1 MKRKTKLSII
11 KTKRKTK
18 SKQKSVGALQQN
30 QLMSCTICLF
40 FFSFFFSFFFID
52 GTMEKLR
59 SLFEA
64 ICDAIFGLESN
75 YSFYISLL
83 YA

>member
-1 MKRKTKLSII
+1 
-11 KTKRKTK
+11 
-18 SKQKSVGALQQN
+18 
-30 QLMSCTICLF
+30 
-40 FFSFFFSFFFID
+40 
-52 GTMEKLR
+52 MEKLR